1 MEAAMFDVVPDIKNH
16 DESELW
22 KDTWISD
29 L

>member
-1 MEAAMFDVVPDIKNH
+1 MEAIMFDAVPDIKKR

-22 KDTWISD
+22 KDTWISA